1 MNATSLRM
9 FFSSVEL
16 GPFTL
21 QHRVMAPVTRSRFA
35 QPSQARRPAGKSFSN
50 TMLEIS

>member
-1 MNATSLRM
+1 M

-21 QHRVMAPVTRSRFA
+21 QHRAMAPLTRSRFA
-35 QPSQARRPAGKSFSN
+35 QPRQASRPAGKSFAN